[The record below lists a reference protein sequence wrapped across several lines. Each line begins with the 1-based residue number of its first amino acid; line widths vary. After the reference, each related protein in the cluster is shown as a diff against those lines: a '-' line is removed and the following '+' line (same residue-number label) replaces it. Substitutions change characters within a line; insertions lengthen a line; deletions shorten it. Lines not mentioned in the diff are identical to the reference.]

1 MFINVVLV
9 AFIQSPLH
17 LQRATLFF
25 IISGHHVA
33 AFCLPAEAWQTSY
46 AADRAMAYSCAMVVR
61 RPRCIGQEQVNLV
74 GVLAE
79 YLCLRTDSALD
90 LGHEEQRSFWR
101 ADDLLEFA
109 GWPHTERNKSWFNS
123 TLAIMKRTSLG
134 KSGEMW
140 KLQVRA

>member
-1 MFINVVLV
+1 
-9 AFIQSPLH
+9 
-17 LQRATLFF
+17 
-25 IISGHHVA
+25 
-33 AFCLPAEAWQTSY
+33 
-46 AADRAMAYSCAMVVR
+46 MAYSCAMVVR